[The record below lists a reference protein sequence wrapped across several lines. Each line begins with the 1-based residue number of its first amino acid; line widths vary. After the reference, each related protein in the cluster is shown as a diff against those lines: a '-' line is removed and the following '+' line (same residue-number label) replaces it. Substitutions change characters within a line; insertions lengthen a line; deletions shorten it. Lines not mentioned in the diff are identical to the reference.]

1 MLTELKRCN
10 SIGSTEGLLFL
21 ITIIA
26 GKERITQAEI
36 RNRCALENGVTVN
49 CPGAVAFL
57 EYLGLVTLAP
67 DTVMATDR
75 LDDLALKEAPEQI
88 IGIVKLC
95 IKQLTEDG
103 IFDSDTMAFDPE
115 RGHLSIKRSA
125 FPLAY
130 AAIRNFMTAVGAL
143 EKEQQGEIGI
153 SDDYEDDFAT
163 VIRNRRKKLTLE
175 QLLQQQEEQ
184 SKRGLEAEEFV
195 LRLEKNRLP
204 AKATRIKR
212 ISDYDVSAG
221 YDIVSFEEDGSEVY
235 DRFLEVKCYIGEPH
249 FFWSENEVDVARI
262 KGERYILCLV
272 DYTQIGHPSYQPEY
286 IVDPAGVIFESDAW
300 MVNTASYRIQKV

>member
-21 ITIIA
+21 IAIIA

-36 RNRCALENGVTVN
+36 RSRCALENGVTVN

-57 EYLGLVTLAP
+57 EYLGLVTLAS

-75 LDDLALKEAPEQI
+75 LDGLALKEAPEQI
-88 IGIVKLC
+88 AGIIKQC

-103 IFDSDTMAFDPE
+103 IFDRDTTAFDPE

-153 SDDYEDDFAT
+153 SDDYEDDFAA

-175 QLLQQQEEQ
+175 QLLQQKEEQ
-184 SKRGLEAEEFV
+184 STRGLEAEEFV
-195 LRLEKNRLP
+195 LQLEKNRLP
-204 AKATRIKR
+204 AKAARIKR

-221 YDIVSFEEDGSEVY
+221 YDIISFEDDRSVVY
-235 DRFLEVKCYIGEPH
+235 DRFIEVKCYIGDPH

-262 KGERYILCLV
+262 KGGRYILCLV
-272 DYTQIGHPSYQPEY
+272 DYTRIGHPSYQPEY
-286 IVDPAGVIFESDAW
+286 IVNPAEVIFESDEW

>member
-1 MLTELKRCN
+1 M
-10 SIGSTEGLLFL
+10 
-21 ITIIA
+21 
-26 GKERITQAEI
+26 
-36 RNRCALENGVTVN
+36 TVN

-57 EYLGLVTLAP
+57 EYLGLVTLAS

-88 IGIVKLC
+88 AGIIKQC

-103 IFDSDTMAFDPE
+103 IFDRDTTAFDPE
-115 RGHLSIKRSA
+115 RGRLSIKRSA

-143 EKEQQGEIGI
+143 ENEQQGEIGI

-175 QLLQQQEEQ
+175 QLLQQKEEQ
-184 SKRGLEAEEFV
+184 STRGLEAEEFV
-195 LRLEKNRLP
+195 LQLERNRLP
-204 AKATRIKR
+204 AKAARIKR

-221 YDIVSFEEDGSEVY
+221 YDIVSFEEDGSVVY
-235 DRFLEVKCYIGEPH
+235 DRFIEVKCYIGDPH

-262 KGERYILCLV
+262 KGEAV
-272 DYTQIGHPSYQPEY
+272 YTLPC
-286 IVDPAGVIFESDAW
+286 
-300 MVNTASYRIQKV
+300 